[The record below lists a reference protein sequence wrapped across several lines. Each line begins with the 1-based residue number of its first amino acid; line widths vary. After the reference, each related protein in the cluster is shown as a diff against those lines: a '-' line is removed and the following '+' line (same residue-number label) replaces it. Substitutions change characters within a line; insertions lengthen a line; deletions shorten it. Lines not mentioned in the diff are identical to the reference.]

1 MELNFESGLKE
12 YTLNGKVTVYF
23 NPTDTRFA
31 ERLYTVFEALD
42 KKQEQYKREIEQV
55 GDKKEVFDIANARD
69 AEMREMLNSI
79 FETDVCTPL
88 FGGMNVYALA
98 DGLPVWANLMFA
110 LMDKME
116 TEFVAE
122 QKRMNPRIEKYTKK
136 YHK

>member
-1 MELNFESGLKE
+1 MELNFESGLNE

-42 KKQEQYKREIEQV
+42 KKQEQYKREIEQI

-69 AEMREMLNSI
+69 AEMREMLNGI

-88 FGGMNVYALA
+88 FGNMNVYALA

-116 TEFVAE
+116 TEFAAE

>member
-79 FETDVCTPL
+79 FETDVCRAWDL
-88 FGGMNVYALA
+88 LGSKEAQRI
-98 DGLPVWANLMFA
+98 PV
-110 LMDKME
+110 
-116 TEFVAE
+116 
-122 QKRMNPRIEKYTKK
+122 
-136 YHK
+136 